1 MPAED
6 AQMTRMVQRE
16 IGRRYIDCSKL
27 DVKAIHGV
35 VYLRG
40 SIRKLRGH
48 DVDLKHELEVI
59 TRVLRAKPGI
69 REVVVDVDLIGG

>member
-6 AQMTRMVQRE
+6 ASMTRLVQRE
-16 IGRRYIDCSKL
+16 ISRRYIDATRL
-27 DVKAIHGV
+27 DVKAVHGV

-48 DVDLKHELEVI
+48 DVDLKKELEVI
-59 TRVLRAKPGI
+59 NRVLRSKPGI
-69 REVVVDVDLIGG
+69 RDVIMDVDIRD

>member
-16 IGRRYIDCSKL
+16 ISRRYIDASRL
-27 DVKAIHGV
+27 DVKAMHGV

-40 SIRKLRGH
+40 MVTGLRGH
-48 DVDLKHELEVI
+48 DVDLHHELQVI
-59 TRVLRAKPGI
+59 NRVLRSKPGI
-69 REVVVDVDLIGG
+69 REVVMEVEIKP

>member
-6 AQMTRMVQRE
+6 ALMTRLVQRE
-16 IGRRYIDCSKL
+16 IGRRYIDASRL

-40 SIRKLRGH
+40 TITKLRGH
-48 DVDLKHELEVI
+48 DVDLAHELGI
-59 TRVLRAKPGI
+59 INRVLRGKPGV
-69 REVVVDVDLIGG
+69 REVIMEVDIKA

>member
-16 IGRRYIDCSKL
+16 VSRRYIDASRL

-40 SIRKLRGH
+40 FVCRLRGH
-48 DVDLKHELEVI
+48 DVDLDHELQVI
-59 TRVLRAKPGI
+59 SRVLRSKPGI
-69 REVVVDVDLIGG
+69 RDVIIEVEIKR

>member
-16 IGRRYIDCSKL
+16 VTRRYIDASKL

-40 SIRKLRGH
+40 SIKRLRGH

-59 TRVLRAKPGI
+59 NRVLRGKPGI
-69 REVVVDVDLIGG
+69 RDVVMDVSIIG